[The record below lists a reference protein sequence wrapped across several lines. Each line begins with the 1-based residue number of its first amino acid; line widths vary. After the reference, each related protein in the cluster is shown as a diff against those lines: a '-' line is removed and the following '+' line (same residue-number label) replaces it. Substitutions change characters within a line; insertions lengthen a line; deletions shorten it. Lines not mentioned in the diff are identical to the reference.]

1 MFTNL
6 KVLRLTKTIKEKVVT
21 RNLDLIYHTISNDLI
36 DIRASDIII
45 LHFLLHISFKS
56 PI

>member
-21 RNLDLIYHTISNDLI
+21 RNLDLIYQTISNDLI
-36 DIRASDIII
+36 DRPSDIII
-45 LHFLLHISFKS
+45 LHFLLHISFQS